1 MADVYRYSAESI
13 MDNILKTVLAVIGI
27 SGLIAF
33 IMSDM
38 PSQIDPQNP
47 AASGEAGA
55 VTVQNAPAF
64 EKSDALKEGPKE
76 GSTDAPAYQKQEDNA
91 SVPQSEPMT
100 VDTSTFGQPMM
111 NPEPSIKFA
120 EPQSTNKPKTN
131 SVSDIDKPAPE
142 QSGQG
147 T

>member
-33 IMSDM
+33 LMSDV
-38 PSQIDPQNP
+38 PSQIDPQN
-47 AASGEAGA
+47 AVAGSEASA

-64 EKSDALKEGPKE
+64 KKTDAPKE
-76 GSTDAPAYQKQEDNA
+76 GSTAAPAYEKQENTA
-91 SVPQSEPMT
+91 PVSQSQSTT

-111 NPEPSIKFA
+111 NPEPSIKFPEA
-120 EPQSTNKPKTN
+120 QNTNAPKAN
-131 SVSDIDKPAPE
+131 SVSDVDKPAPD
-142 QSGQG
+142 QSGQA

>member
-1 MADVYRYSAESI
+1 

-33 IMSDM
+33 LMSDV
-38 PSQIDPQNP
+38 PSQIDPQKP
-47 AASGEAGA
+47 VAGSESGA

-64 EKSDALKEGPKE
+64 EKSDAPKE
-76 GSTDAPAYQKQEDNA
+76 GSTDAPAYQKQENTA
-91 SVPQSEPMT
+91 PVSQSQSTT

-111 NPEPSIKFA
+111 NPEPSIKFPEA
-120 EPQSTNKPKTN
+120 PNTSTPKTD
-131 SVSDIDKPAPE
+131 SVSDVDKPAPD
-142 QSGQG
+142 QSGQA